1 MPRPGTEIRIVD
13 GAAGGGPSLDTGQAF
28 FVGVAAR
35 GSTTRPTKVTSSVD
49 YETKFGPRTGGSLL
63 YDAVSSFFAEG
74 GGALYVARAAGAG
87 AVNATAQLGGASGL
101 QATAASP
108 GVWGNTVKVTAV
120 APAFG
125 TGVEISVE
133 NPAGTE
139 VDRSPALSSN
149 DAIVAWSQGRD
160 HVTFTKLGSTLP
172 TGGSTATL
180 ASGADGAAP
189 GTTDVATALAR
200 FEYGL
205 GPGQVAAPGYT
216 TTVVHTEVLKHCDAM
231 RRVALLDLPDSA
243 SAATLVAGVQAL
255 ALVKGVRYAQA
266 LAPWLSYPGP
276 SGAPVTVP
284 FSGVQAALIARADAA
299 TGNPNQTAAGSNGM
313 HRGTLGLSQVYDDAT
328 RKSLNE
334 QGVTLA
340 KEKYGAIRTYG
351 GRTAAGPADTNW
363 LPFGNARVLMA
374 LAHEA
379 DAVAENY
386 VFRQIDGGRRLF
398 AALETD
404 LNGVCLRYFNLGAL
418 FGDSAEEAF
427 TVDTGAQVN
436 TIASISAQEVHAV
449 IRARVSPF
457 GEWVAIDVVK
467 VPIQQA
473 LAA

>member
-1 MPRPGTEIRIVD
+1 MPRPGTDIRIVD

-28 FVGVAAR
+28 FAGVAAR
-35 GSTTRPTKVTSSVD
+35 GSASKAVKVVSTPD
-49 YETKFGPRTGGSLL
+49 YETKFGPRSGGSLL

-74 GGALYVARAAGAG
+74 GGALYVSRAIGAG
-87 AVNATAQLGGASGL
+87 SAAASGQLGGAAGL
-101 QATAASP
+101 QATSASP
-108 GVWGNTVKVTAV
+108 GTWGNATKVSAV

-139 VDRSPALSSN
+139 VDRSPALGTN
-149 DAIVAWSQGRD
+149 DAIVAWAAGRD
-160 HVTFTKLGSTLP
+160 WVTFTKLGDTLP
-172 TGGSTATL
+172 TDGQTVTL
-180 ASGADGAAP
+180 TTGADGSAP
-189 GTTDVATALAR
+189 GTADVAAALAR

-216 TTVVHTEVLKHCDAM
+216 TTAVHTEVLAHCDAM
-231 RRVALLDLPDSA
+231 RRVGLLDLPDSA
-243 SAATLVAGVQAL
+243 SSASLVTAVQAL
-255 ALVKGVRYAQA
+255 ADVPGVRYGQA

-276 SGAPVTVP
+276 SGAPVLVP

-299 TGNPNQTAAGSNGM
+299 SGNPNQAAAGASGI
-313 HRGTLGLSQVYDDAT
+313 HRGTLGLSQEYDDDA
-328 RKSLNE
+328 RRSLNE

-340 KEKYGAIRTYG
+340 KVKYGSVRTYG

-363 LPFGNARVLMA
+363 LPFGNSRVLMA

-386 VFRQIDGGRRLF
+386 VFRQIDGGRRVF
-398 AALETD
+398 AALESD

-418 FGDSAEEAF
+418 YGESAEEAF
-427 TVDTGAQVN
+427 SVDTGPQVN
-436 TIASISAQEVHAV
+436 TIATISAQEIHAV